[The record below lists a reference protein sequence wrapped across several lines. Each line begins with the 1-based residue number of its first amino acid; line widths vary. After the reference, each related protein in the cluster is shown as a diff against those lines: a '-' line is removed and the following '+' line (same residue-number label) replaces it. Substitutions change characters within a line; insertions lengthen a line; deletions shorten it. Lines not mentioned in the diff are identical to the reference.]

1 MHETFNRLIEQYGL
15 LGILL
20 VTTVEGE
27 FGPLI
32 GGSLAKIGKLGLF
45 PLLLV
50 CWFGATLSTTTFF
63 AIGRSQRDG
72 KLVHRVT
79 DKRAFA
85 LALKWIDRHPRLFC
99 FVYRFIYGMRIVGP
113 VAISLSHVRWQ
124 TFVLINT
131 LASLIWAIL
140 GLAVGWYLGTG
151 AARMIG
157 YYFTERPFL
166 AASIVAAVLLVGV
179 ISWRA
184 RRAARRRSLEAAA
197 DPVVVD
203 DAALEPDPG

>member
-1 MHETFNRLIEQYGL
+1 MHGAFNSLIEHYGT

-20 VTTVEGE
+20 VTTIEGE

-32 GGSLAKIGKLGLF
+32 GGSLAKLGKLGLG
-45 PLLLV
+45 PLLLA
-50 CWFGATLSTTTFF
+50 CWFGATLSTTVFF

-72 KLVHRVT
+72 RLVHRVT
-79 DKRAFA
+79 ERRAFA

-113 VAISLSHVRWQ
+113 VTISLSNVRWQ

-131 LASLIWAIL
+131 AASLLWAIL
-140 GLAVGWYLGTG
+140 GLAVGWYVGPG

-157 YYFTERPFL
+157 YYFSERPYL
-166 AASIVAAVLLVGV
+166 AASIVAIVLLVGI

-184 RRAARRRSLEAAA
+184 RRAAIRQKS
-197 DPVVVD
+197 
-203 DAALEPDPG
+203 

>member
-1 MHETFNRLIEQYGL
+1 MAKDLCVHEAFNSLIEHYGT

-20 VTTVEGE
+20 VTTIEGE

-32 GGSLAKIGKLGLF
+32 GGSLAKLGKLGLG
-45 PLLLV
+45 PLLLA
-50 CWFGATLSTTTFF
+50 CWFGATLSTTVFF

-72 KLVHRVT
+72 RLVHRVT
-79 DKRAFA
+79 ERRAFA

-113 VAISLSHVRWQ
+113 VTISLSNVRWQ

-131 LASLIWAIL
+131 AASLLWAIL
-140 GLAVGWYLGTG
+140 GLAVGWYVGPG

-157 YYFTERPFL
+157 YYFSERPYL
-166 AASIVAAVLLVGV
+166 AASIVAIVLLVGI

-184 RRAARRRSLEAAA
+184 RRAAIRQKS
-197 DPVVVD
+197 
-203 DAALEPDPG
+203 